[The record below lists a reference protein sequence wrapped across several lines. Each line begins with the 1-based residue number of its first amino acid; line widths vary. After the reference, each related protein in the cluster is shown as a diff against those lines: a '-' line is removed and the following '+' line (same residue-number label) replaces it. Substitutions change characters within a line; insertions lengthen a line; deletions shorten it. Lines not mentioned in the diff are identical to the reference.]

1 MARPDIRDR
10 LATGAPLVLD
20 GAMGS
25 ELQRRGVWVSHGAT
39 ADKLGAWSATAMRDA
54 PEIVRAVH
62 EDYFKVGADIATT
75 NSFWTNSVK
84 LGLVGLGDK
93 AAEYTRRSGEIAV
106 EARDRLRSQAYV
118 AGGMA
123 PPHGSRSPVD
133 PIDLPREF
141 AMQARALRESGVDFL
156 LLEYMGY
163 VADIV
168 AAVDAVKPAGLP
180 VMIGIRHVTEDG
192 AMQHGESFDELAAA
206 LGAREVA
213 AILLMCSAP
222 TAISAGLPKLRK
234 AFSRAI
240 GAYPNI
246 GYRRS
251 AEALTAGR
259 QWHGLDTT
267 SYAPAD
273 LASDGAAWLGMGAQI
288 IGGCCAT
295 TPAHIEAVRAA
306 IPEEGPRA
314 T

>member
-1 MARPDIRDR
+1 MARRDIRDR
-10 LATGAPLVLD
+10 LASGAPLVLD

-39 ADKLGAWSATAMRDA
+39 AEKLGAWSATAMRDA
-54 PEIVRAVH
+54 PEIVREVH
-62 EDYFKVGADIATT
+62 EDYFKAGADIATT

-106 EARDRLRSQAYV
+106 EARDRLRPEAYV

-123 PPHGSRSPVD
+123 PPRGGRAPVD

-141 AMQARALRESGVDFL
+141 AMQARALKEGGVDFL
-156 LLEYMGY
+156 LLEYVGHVDDV
-163 VADIV
+163 VAGM
-168 AAVDAVKPAGLP
+168 DAVKAAGLP
-180 VMIGIRHVTEDG
+180 VMIGLRHVTEDG
-192 AMQHGESFDELAAA
+192 AMQHGESFERLVAA

-222 TAISAGLPKLRK
+222 AAISAGLPKLRETF
-234 AFSRAI
+234 AGPI

-251 AEALTAGR
+251 SQALASGQ

-267 SYAPAD
+267 SYGPAD
-273 LASDGAAWLGMGAQI
+273 LATDGANWLEMGAQI
-288 IGGCCAT
+288 VGGCCAT
-295 TPAHIEAVRAA
+295 TPAHIAKLRAVV
-306 IPEEGPRA
+306 PRGD
-314 T
+314 

>member
-1 MARPDIRDR
+1 MTRPDIRDR
-10 LATGAPLVLD
+10 LASGATLVLD

-54 PEIVRAVH
+54 PEIVREVH

-106 EARDRLRSQAYV
+106 DARNRLRPQAYV

-123 PPHGSRSPVD
+123 PPHGARSPVD

-141 AMQARALRESGVDFL
+141 AMQASALKESGVDFL

-163 VADIV
+163 VADMV

-180 VMIGIRHVTEDG
+180 VMVGIRHVTDDG
-192 AMQHGESFDELAAA
+192 VMQHGESFDALVAA
-206 LGAREVA
+206 LGARDVA
-213 AILLMCSAP
+213 AILLMCSTP
-222 TAISAGLPKLRK
+222 RAISASLPKLRK
-234 AFSRAI
+234 AFSGPI

-251 AEALTAGR
+251 EQALAAGQ

-267 SYAPAD
+267 SYAPTD
-273 LASDGAAWLGMGAQI
+273 LASDGKAWLDMGAQI
-288 IGGCCAT
+288 VGGCCAT
-295 TPAHIEAVRAA
+295 TPAHIRAL
-306 IPEEGPRA
+306 RA
-314 T
+314 TVPSGD